1 MIDFNELYSNLSSMD
16 NFDYAGLALIS
27 TAVIG
32 VGALFYFGNK
42 YCLKDS
48 KKDEKGNLEKK
59 VEE

>member
-1 MIDFNELYSNLSSMD
+1 MIEFNEFYANLSSMD

-27 TAVIG
+27 TAVIS

-48 KKDEKGNLEKK
+48 KRDEKGNLEKK

>member
-1 MIDFNELYSNLSSMD
+1 MIDFHEVYVNLSSMN

-48 KKDEKGNLEKK
+48 NDEEKGKLEKK
-59 VEE
+59 VKE